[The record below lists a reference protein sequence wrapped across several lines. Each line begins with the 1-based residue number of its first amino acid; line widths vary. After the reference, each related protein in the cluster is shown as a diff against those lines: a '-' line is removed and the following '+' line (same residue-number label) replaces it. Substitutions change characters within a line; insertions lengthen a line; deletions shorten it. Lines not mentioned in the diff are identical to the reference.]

1 MSLLLSVDI
10 TNIEKILGS
19 ELKLSANESRTF
31 LLIVKN
37 GKMTPRRIHDAL
49 QITLPEAR
57 RAADSLVNKGMLIEV
72 SPTEYESLHPR
83 FAASNRYK
91 ILCEEENIEFKKNIK
106 IDNIG
111 LILEGHYENART
123 K

>member
-1 MSLLLSVDI
+1 
-10 TNIEKILGS
+10 
-19 ELKLSANESRTF
+19 
-31 LLIVKN
+31 
-37 GKMTPRRIHDAL
+37 
-49 QITLPEAR
+49 
-57 RAADSLVNKGMLIEV
+57 MLIEV

-111 LILEGHYENART
+111 LILEGHFENART

>member
-1 MSLLLSVDI
+1 MSLLSVDI

>member
-1 MSLLLSVDI
+1 MSLLSVDI

-37 GKMTPRRIHDAL
+37 GKMTPRRIHDTL

>member
-1 MSLLLSVDI
+1 MSLLSVDI

-37 GKMTPRRIHDAL
+37 GKMTPRRIHDSL

-111 LILEGHYENART
+111 LILEGHFENART

>member
-1 MSLLLSVDI
+1 MSVDI

-31 LLIVKN
+31 FLIVKN

-111 LILEGHYENART
+111 LILEGHFENART

>member
-1 MSLLLSVDI
+1 MSLLSVDI

-31 LLIVKN
+31 LLIVKS
-37 GKMTPRRIHDAL
+37 GKMTPRRIHDSL

-111 LILEGHYENART
+111 LILEGHFENART

>member
-1 MSLLLSVDI
+1 MSLLSVDI

-111 LILEGHYENART
+111 LILERHYENART

>member
-1 MSLLLSVDI
+1 MSLLSVDI

-111 LILEGHYENART
+111 LILEGHFENART

>member
-1 MSLLLSVDI
+1 MSDEI
-10 TNIEKILGS
+10 TRLEGVIS
-19 ELKLSANESRTF
+19 SQLKLSTDESKTF

-37 GKMTPRRIHDAL
+37 GRMTPERISKSLQIPLPDAL
-49 QITLPEAR
+49 K
-57 RAADSLVNKGMLIEV
+57 AAESLVNKGMLIEIT
-72 SPTEYESLHPR
+72 SDEYESLHPR

-111 LILEGHYENART
+111 IVLESHYENART
-123 K
+123 NNLC